1 MNVLNVAYNFNTG
14 GVERLIIDISNEL
27 AKQNVSTYLCIINNS
42 YTQSLLDSIDDRV
55 VIFHLK
61 KIGKII
67 NWDTWNNLYILLSRI
82 K

>member
-14 GVERLIIDISNEL
+14 GVERLIIDVSNEL

-61 KIGKII
+61 KIGK
-67 NWDTWNNLYILLSRI
+67 NKALKQYFS
-82 K
+82 